1 MNSQLLR
8 LQSTKVFK
16 IFICCAYD
24 VYKDKI
30 ILEELKKHLS
40 SLKQQ
45 GQILYWYGRMVSP
58 GKETIHEID
67 NHLNEADI
75 ILLMVS
81 PDFINSDYY
90 YNGQMQHALERH
102 KTGEARVIPI
112 ILRPVDWKDTPLG
125 MLQPLPTDGK
135 PITTWPNYDA
145 ALFDV
150 TNGIKNVIK
159 ELTTSTPIDESSTVI
174 LV

>member
-8 LQSTKVFK
+8 QQSTKAIK
-16 IFICCAYD
+16 IFICSAYD
-24 VYKDKI
+24 VYKDNT

-40 SLKQQ
+40 PLKRQ
-45 GQILYWYGRMVSP
+45 GHILYWYARMVSP

-75 ILLMVS
+75 ILLMIS

-102 KTGEARVIPI
+102 KTGEAR
-112 ILRPVDWKDTPLG
+112 
-125 MLQPLPTDGK
+125 
-135 PITTWPNYDA
+135 
-145 ALFDV
+145 
-150 TNGIKNVIK
+150 
-159 ELTTSTPIDESSTVI
+159 
-174 LV
+174 